1 MYVNHLYPNLGR
13 FDLNFLDWAW
23 TYWRYRC
30 CGGFCYLC
38 HRLTLTMEAEDSS
51 KMFVLTT
58 RCRIPAAWNSSCS
71 PRSIALYWSATVMS
85 RAVWK
90 WNAGRIVILQLLMG
104 PFREMNF
111 DDIKGYPAVVWLSCI
126 GLIMSRDEFASW
138 QSTNFAQF
146 RRTVTLLTDRIT
158 LTR

>member
-13 FDLNFLDWAW
+13 FDLTFLDWAW

-30 CGGFCYLC
+30 CGGSCYLC
-38 HRLTLTMEAEDSS
+38 HRLTLTMGAEDSS
-51 KMFVLTT
+51 KMLVLTT
-58 RCRIPAAWNSSCS
+58 RCHIPGAWNSSCS
-71 PRSIALYWSATVMS
+71 LRSVALYWSATVMS

-90 WNAGRIVILQLLMG
+90 WNAGRIVFLQLLMG

-111 DDIKGYPAVVWLSCI
+111 DDIKGYPAVVWLSCM
-126 GLIMSRDEFASW
+126 GLIMSRDKLASW
-138 QSTNFAQF
+138 QITNFAQF
-146 RRTVTLLTDRIT
+146 RRTVSLLMDWIT